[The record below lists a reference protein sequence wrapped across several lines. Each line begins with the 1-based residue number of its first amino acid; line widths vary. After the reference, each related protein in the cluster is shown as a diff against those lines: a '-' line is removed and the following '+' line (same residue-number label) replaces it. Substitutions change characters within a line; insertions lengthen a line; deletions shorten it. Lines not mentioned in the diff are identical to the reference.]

1 MKTRA
6 LKALAT
12 AGVITVTSIALILP
26 VAPASAIIVFD
37 PTNYA
42 KNLLTAERALQ
53 QVNNQIRSL
62 QNEATM
68 LTNEA
73 KNLTTFNFPELQQLT
88 STLQQIN
95 TLMGQ
100 AQNISFHIG
109 DLSSQFAR
117 LFPGEGG
124 AATTSSM
131 QLLEAKA
138 RVDGV
143 LAAYRQTMAAQS
155 QIAGN
160 ISNDTATLSTLSSR
174 SQSAQGALQVGQATN
189 QLLALTAKQ
198 QFQIEQMMATQYRA
212 QATEAAANAQAAI
225 DAQAATIRFLGSG
238 SAYTPH

>member
-1 MKTRA
+1 VKRSLRITAA
-6 LKALAT
+6 LSILAIST
-12 AGVITVTSIALILP
+12 AGIVGPAT
-26 VAPASAIIVFD
+26 PASAIIVFD

-42 KNLLTAERALQ
+42 KNLLTAERALS

-109 DLSSQFAR
+109 DLSTQFTR

-124 AATTSSM
+124 AASSSSM
-131 QLLEAKA
+131 QALEAKA

-143 LAAYRQTMAAQS
+143 LAAYRETMAAQS
-155 QIAGN
+155 QIADN
-160 ISNDTATLSTLSSR
+160 VSADAATLSSLSSR
-174 SQSAQGALQVGQATN
+174 SQSAEGALQVSQATN

-198 QFQIEQMMATQYRA
+198 QFQIQQMMAAQYRA
-212 QATEAAANAQAAI
+212 EATEAATKAQALI
-225 DAQAATIRFLGSG
+225 DAQAATTRFLGSG
-238 SAYTPH
+238 SAYTPQ

>member
-1 MKTRA
+1 VKRSFPISAA
-6 LKALAT
+6 LSALVIST
-12 AGVITVTSIALILP
+12 AGIIVPAT
-26 VAPASAIIVFD
+26 PASAIIVFD

-109 DLSSQFAR
+109 DLSAQFTR

-124 AATTSSM
+124 ATSSNSM
-131 QLLEAKA
+131 QALEAKA

-143 LAAYRQTMAAQS
+143 LAAYRETMAAQS

-160 ISNDTATLSTLSSR
+160 VSADAAMLSSLSSR

-198 QFQIEQMMATQYRA
+198 QFQIQQMMATQYRA
-212 QATEAAANAQAAI
+212 EATEAATKAQASI
-225 DAQAATIRFLGSG
+225 DAQAATTRFLGSG
-238 SAYTPH
+238 SAYTPQ

>member
-1 MKTRA
+1 MKRSFLITAA
-6 LKALAT
+6 LSALVIST
-12 AGVITVTSIALILP
+12 AGIIGPAT
-26 VAPASAIIVFD
+26 PASAIIVFD

-109 DLSSQFAR
+109 DLSAQFTR
-117 LFPGEGG
+117 LFPGE
-124 AATTSSM
+124 TSTPSSSTM
-131 QLLEAKA
+131 QALEAKA

-143 LAAYRQTMAAQS
+143 LAAYRETMAAQS

-160 ISNDTATLSTLSSR
+160 VSADAATLSSLTSR
-174 SQSAQGALQVGQATN
+174 SQNAEGALQVGQATN

-198 QFQIEQMMATQYRA
+198 QFQIQQMMATQYRA
-212 QATEAAANAQAAI
+212 EATEAATKAQSSI
-225 DAQAATIRFLGSG
+225 DAQAATARFLGSG
-238 SAYTPH
+238 SAYTPQ

>member
-1 MKTRA
+1 MKRSLRITAA
-6 LKALAT
+6 LSILAIST
-12 AGVITVTSIALILP
+12 AGIVGPAT
-26 VAPASAIIVFD
+26 PASAIIVFD

-42 KNLLTAERALQ
+42 KNLLTAERALS

-109 DLSSQFAR
+109 DLSTQFTR

-124 AATTSSM
+124 AASSSSM
-131 QLLEAKA
+131 QALEAKA

-143 LAAYRQTMAAQS
+143 LAAYRETMAAQS
-155 QIAGN
+155 QIADN
-160 ISNDTATLSTLSSR
+160 VSADAATLSSLSSR
-174 SQSAQGALQVGQATN
+174 SQSAEGALQVSQATN

-198 QFQIEQMMATQYRA
+198 QFQIQQMMATQYRA
-212 QATEAAANAQAAI
+212 EATEAATKAQSSI
-225 DAQAATIRFLGSG
+225 DAQAATARFLGSG
-238 SAYTPH
+238 SAYTPQ

>member
-1 MKTRA
+1 MKRIVPAAVA
-6 LKALAT
+6 LSVLA
-12 AGVITVTSIALILP
+12 ISTVCII
-26 VAPASAIIVFD
+26 APATPVSAIIVFD

-53 QVNNQIRSL
+53 QVTNQIRSL

-68 LTNEA
+68 LTNQA

-88 STLQQIN
+88 STLQQID

-100 AQNISFHIG
+100 AQGISFHIG
-109 DLSSQFAR
+109 DLSSQFSR
-117 LFPGEGG
+117 LFPGQGG
-124 AATTSSM
+124 TAATTDM
-131 QLLEAKA
+131 RVANAQA

-143 LAAYRQTMAAQS
+143 LAAYRETMAAQS

-160 ISNDTATLSTLSSR
+160 VNADAATLSSLSAR

-198 QFQIEQMMATQYRA
+198 QFQIQQMMATQYRA
-212 QATEAAANAQAAI
+212 EATEAAARAQATI
-225 DAQAATIRFLGSG
+225 DARAATTKFLGSG
-238 SAYTPH
+238 SAYTPQ

>member
-1 MKTRA
+1 MKRSLRITAA
-6 LKALAT
+6 LSILAIST
-12 AGVITVTSIALILP
+12 AGIVGPAT
-26 VAPASAIIVFD
+26 PASAIIVFD

-42 KNLLTAERALQ
+42 KNLLTAERALS

-109 DLSSQFAR
+109 DLSTQFTR

-124 AATTSSM
+124 AASSSSM
-131 QLLEAKA
+131 QALEAKA

-143 LAAYRQTMAAQS
+143 LAAYRETMAAQS
-155 QIAGN
+155 QIADN
-160 ISNDTATLSTLSSR
+160 VSADAATLSSLSSR
-174 SQSAQGALQVGQATN
+174 SQSAEGALQVSQATN

-198 QFQIEQMMATQYRA
+198 QFQIQQMMAAQYRA
-212 QATEAAANAQAAI
+212 EATEAATKAQALI
-225 DAQAATIRFLGSG
+225 DAQAATTRFLGSG
-238 SAYTPH
+238 SAYTPQ

>member
-1 MKTRA
+1 MKRSFPISAA
-6 LKALAT
+6 LSVLAIST
-12 AGVITVTSIALILP
+12 AGIIGPAT
-26 VAPASAIIVFD
+26 PASAIIVFD

-53 QVNNQIRSL
+53 QVNNQIHSL

-88 STLQQIN
+88 STLQQID

-109 DLSSQFAR
+109 DLSAQFTR
-117 LFPGEGG
+117 LFPGET
-124 AATTSSM
+124 ATPSSSTM
-131 QLLEAKA
+131 QALEAKA

-143 LAAYRQTMAAQS
+143 LAAYRETMAAQS
-155 QIAGN
+155 QIADN
-160 ISNDTATLSTLSSR
+160 VSADAAILSSLSSR

-198 QFQIEQMMATQYRA
+198 QFQIQQMMATQYRA
-212 QATEAAANAQAAI
+212 EATEASTKAQASI

-238 SAYTPH
+238 SAYTPQ